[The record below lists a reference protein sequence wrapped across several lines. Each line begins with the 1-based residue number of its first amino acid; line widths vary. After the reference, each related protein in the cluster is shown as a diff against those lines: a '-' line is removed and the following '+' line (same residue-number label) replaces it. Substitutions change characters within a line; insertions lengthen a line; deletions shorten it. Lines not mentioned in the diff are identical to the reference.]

1 MRTDASPFRDG
12 RNGATAQVFVS
23 SMDGQSGAPSRRA
36 RAIEESILDVGGV
49 ALVRVWELPAR
60 VEIGIV
66 VAPFDAATDVLR
78 RVSDVV
84 EALRSPDEEWDVG
97 LLND

>member
-1 MRTDASPFRDG
+1 MRTNEFPFHG
-12 RNGATAQVFVS
+12 GPNGATAQVFVS
-23 SMDGQSGAPSRRA
+23 SMDGQSGSPSRRA

-49 ALVRVWELPAR
+49 ALVRVWELPTR